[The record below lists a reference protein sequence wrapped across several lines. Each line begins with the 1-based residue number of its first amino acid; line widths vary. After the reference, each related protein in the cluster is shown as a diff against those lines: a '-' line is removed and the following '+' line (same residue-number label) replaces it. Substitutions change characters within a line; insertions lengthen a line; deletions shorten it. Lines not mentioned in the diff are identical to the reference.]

1 MVSPQPTPQPP
12 PRQDC
17 TTVSEELV
25 IPEINE
31 FATIEKQL
39 VETGA
44 VRIHKHVEHV
54 EKRFHPTL
62 SREEVRVERIPVNR
76 IVKEPPPVRTEG
88 DTTIVPVL
96 EEVLVKLLLVKE
108 EVHITRI
115 KTEAPGE
122 ERPVTLRREEITV
135 ERTTSPT
142 SPAPS
147 GEPTTPHLPETG
159 VSS

>member
-1 MVSPQPTPQPP
+1 MVSPQATP
-12 PRQDC
+12 PRQDGP
-17 TTVSEELV
+17 TAPEELV

-31 FATIEKQL
+31 FATIEKHL

-108 EVHITRI
+108 EVHITRV
-115 KTEAPGE
+115 KTEVPGE

-135 ERTTSPT
+135 ERTTPT
-142 SPAPS
+142 PSSPASS
-147 GEPTTPHLPETG
+147 GEPTTPHVPETG